1 MPWNRSTFPF
11 WFGDAGCVSRAA
23 SPEGREILAQ
33 AGGTPHLPV
42 VSTLDRE
49 PVSASS
55 VRDVAIALYGMPDEV
70 NVPEVVDLAVVG
82 AGPAGLAAGVY
93 GSSEG
98 LSTVVIEAEA
108 IGGQAGSSS
117 MIRNYLGFPR
127 GISGM
132 RLAQRARGQALRF
145 GTRFFT
151 GHDVATLVPGK
162 PHTVQTADAQV
173 RARAV
178 VVASGVGYNRLRV
191 ESHDPIVG
199 LGIYY
204 VTAMSTAREMSGSD
218 AFVVGGG
225 NSAGQAAIHLA
236 RHCRSVTI
244 LIRRPSLAETM
255 SRYLIGEIDNNPR
268 ITVEPLTH
276 VVDGGG
282 DGRLE
287 WLTTERIDTG
297 ERTTRPAAGLY
308 LLIGASPHCS
318 WLPPQ
323 KSRSMSSD
331 SS

>member
-1 MPWNRSTFPF
+1 M
-11 WFGDAGCVSRAA
+11 
-23 SPEGREILAQ
+23 
-33 AGGTPHLPV
+33 
-42 VSTLDRE
+42 
-49 PVSASS
+49 
-55 VRDVAIALYGMPDEV
+55 
-70 NVPEVVDLAVVG
+70 
-82 AGPAGLAAGVY
+82 
-93 GSSEG
+93 
-98 LSTVVIEAEA
+98 IEAEA

-191 ESHDPIVG
+191 ESLDPIVG

-225 NSAGQAAIHLA
+225 NSAGQAPIHLA

-318 WLPPQ
+318 WLPPEVALDEFGFVLTGRDVPPETWAGGLPPA
-323 KSRSMSSD
+323 SLATTVPGVFAVGDVRSGSTKRVATAAGEGASVVSSVHTWLT
-331 SS
+331 